1 VQVCRE
7 WRYTTHCQIDM
18 QCDQLL
24 RRNAVAVLRMKH
36 LMEIVQPLGIR
47 AEQMRHDAHPFAFA
61 HLALIQR
68 VRLRGEGRT
77 ASGIAVRLADA
88 QHIVHQIR
96 RLIEQ
101 DDIVGQVHV
110 PIRIDPLGQ
119 DHAIQLREFHRAS
132 LLTKR
137 HRVKHT
143 RMTMR
148 RKPVTEMEL
157 ADGLPPRERWKA
169 MLAIAIAVAMSVL
182 VTSIA
187 NIALPTIA
195 RDLNATPSASIWV
208 VNAYQ
213 LAVTVTLLP
222 FASIGDIHGHR
233 RVYIWGLAVYTAA
246 SLLCALAPSLPLLVI
261 GRVLQGFGGAG
272 IMSVNGAL
280 VRFVFP
286 RAALGRGIGFNA
298 LVVAGSSA
306 AGPSVAAA
314 IMSVLSWPWL
324 FALQVPA
331 GILGLWLARRYLPR
345 TPVTGHSFDPLSA
358 VLNAITFGLF
368 ITALDGIG
376 RGQGAATVLVEFA
389 VSIAVGWFFVHRQY
403 SLPAPMLPVDLFR
416 RPVFALSVATAIC
429 AHAAQLIAFV
439 ALPFYFQYVSG
450 LSPIEIGVLITPW
463 PAALVVMAP
472 IAGRLADRHSAGLL
486 GGFGLAVMTLGLL
499 LVLFLPAP
507 PSQMDVAWRLAICG
521 IGFGFFQSPNN
532 RLMIASAPRERAGA
546 GSGMLSTSRLLG
558 QTTGSALVALVFG
571 VTHGGADAIELG
583 TRLAIGMAAAFAGVA
598 MVLSTLRVG
607 RPQSV

>member
-1 VQVCRE
+1 
-7 WRYTTHCQIDM
+7 
-18 QCDQLL
+18 
-24 RRNAVAVLRMKH
+24 
-36 LMEIVQPLGIR
+36 
-47 AEQMRHDAHPFAFA
+47 MR
-61 HLALIQR
+61 QR
-68 VRLRGEGRT
+68 
-77 ASGIAVRLADA
+77 
-88 QHIVHQIR
+88 
-96 RLIEQ
+96 
-101 DDIVGQVHV
+101 
-110 PIRIDPLGQ
+110 
-119 DHAIQLREFHRAS
+119 
-132 LLTKR
+132 
-137 HRVKHT
+137 
-143 RMTMR
+143 
-148 RKPVTEMEL
+148 PVTEMEVV
-157 ADGLPPRERWKA
+157 DGLPPPDRWRA
-169 MLAIAIAVAMSVL
+169 MLTVAIAVSMSVL

-195 RDLNATPSASIWV
+195 RDMHAAPAASIWV

-246 SLLCALAPSLPLLVI
+246 SLICAVAPSLPVLVI

-280 VRFVFP
+280 VRFIYP

-331 GILGLWLARRYLPR
+331 GVLALWLAHRFLPK
-345 TPVTGHSFDPLSA
+345 TPLAGHSFDPLSA
-358 VLNAITFGLF
+358 VLNAVTFGLF

-376 RGQGAATVLVEFA
+376 RGQGLATVLIEFT
-389 VSIAVGWFFVHRQY
+389 VSIVIGWFFVHRQF
-403 SLPAPMLPVDLFR
+403 SLAAPMLPVDLFR

-439 ALPFYFQYVSG
+439 TLPFYFQYVG
-450 LSPIEIGVLITPW
+450 GMSPIEIGVVITPW
-463 PAALVVMAP
+463 PAALVIMAP

-499 LVLFLPAP
+499 LVLFMPEP
-507 PSQMDVAWRLAICG
+507 PTRLHVAWRLAVCG

-532 RLMIASAPRERAGA
+532 RLMIASAPRDRAGA
-546 GSGMLSTSRLLG
+546 GSSMLSTSRLLG

-571 VTHGGADAIELG
+571 LTHGGPHSIALG
-583 TRLAIGMAAAFAGVA
+583 TKFCIGMAASFAGIA
-598 MVLSTLRVG
+598 MLLSM
-607 RPQSV
+607 

>member
-1 VQVCRE
+1 
-7 WRYTTHCQIDM
+7 M
-18 QCDQLL
+18 Q
-24 RRNAVAVLRMKH
+24 RT
-36 LMEIVQPLGIR
+36 
-47 AEQMRHDAHPFAFA
+47 
-61 HLALIQR
+61 
-68 VRLRGEGRT
+68 RL
-77 ASGIAVRLADA
+77 
-88 QHIVHQIR
+88 
-96 RLIEQ
+96 
-101 DDIVGQVHV
+101 
-110 PIRIDPLGQ
+110 
-119 DHAIQLREFHRAS
+119 
-132 LLTKR
+132 
-137 HRVKHT
+137 
-143 RMTMR
+143 
-148 RKPVTEMEL
+148 TEMDV
-157 ADGLPPRERWKA
+157 ADGLPPPQRRRA
-169 MLAIAIAVAMSVL
+169 MLAIAIAVSLSVL

-195 RDLNATPSASIWV
+195 TDMGTTPAASIWV

-246 SLLCALAPSLPLLVI
+246 SLICAVAPSLPILVA

-280 VRFVFP
+280 VRFIYP
-286 RAALGRGIGFNA
+286 RSMLGRGIGFNA

-314 IMSVLSWPWL
+314 IMSVLSWPWV
-324 FALQVPA
+324 FGLQVPA
-331 GILGLWLARRYLPR
+331 GIFALWLAHRFLPP
-345 TPVTGHSFDPLSA
+345 TPRAGHPFDPISA
-358 VLNAITFGLF
+358 VLNAVTFGLF

-376 RGQGAATVLVEFA
+376 RGQGPATVLVEFIA
-389 VSIAVGWFFVHRQY
+389 SILVGWFFVHRQL
-403 SLPAPMLPVDLFR
+403 SLTAPMLPVDLFR

-439 ALPFYFQYVSG
+439 SLPFYFQYVSG
-450 LSPIEIGVLITPW
+450 LTPIQIGVLITPW

-472 IAGRLADRHSAGLL
+472 IAGRLADRYSAGLL

-499 LVLFLPAP
+499 LVLFMPSRPA
-507 PSQMDVAWRLAICG
+507 SLDVAWRLAICG

-532 RLMIASAPRERAGA
+532 RLMIASAPRDRAGA

-571 VTHGGADAIELG
+571 ITHGATNAVELG
-583 TRLAIGMAAAFAGVA
+583 TRSAIAMAAAFAGIA
-598 MVLSTLRVG
+598 MVLSSLRV
-607 RPQSV
+607 RQPQVV